1 MSAETE
7 QLIELGTFG
16 RAQGLRGEIR
26 FWAHNPASPL
36 LKRGAL
42 ALVGRSKTQLAEMVV
57 DRVRRD
63 KKGLFVGFETCS
75 DRTAAEALTGLRWFC
90 EREAFAPLSPDEV
103 YIADLVGLGV
113 ETDTGDRLGEVTD
126 VVEVGPN
133 LILIVLVGHREIM
146 VPYVDS
152 FIEGVSLENGLI
164 KIKVLEGL
172 LETGRA

>member
-36 LKRGAL
+36 LKKGVL

-63 KKGLFVGFETCS
+63 RKGLFIGFEGCV
-75 DRTAAEALTGLRWFC
+75 DRTTAEGLTGHKWFQTRTNFM
-90 EREAFAPLSPDEV
+90 ELGDDELYV
-103 YIADLVGLGV
+103 ADLIGLKAVCSEG
-113 ETDTGDRLGEVTD
+113 EYIGEVTD
-126 VVEVGPN
+126 VVEVGPH
-133 LILIVLVGHREIM
+133 LLLVIKTVHREIM
-146 VPYVDS
+146 VPYVDD
-152 FIEGVSLENGLI
+152 FIVEVSLDEDFV
-164 KIKVLEGL
+164 KVKVVEGL
-172 LETGRA
+172 LETGRG

>member
-36 LKRGAL
+36 LEKGML

-63 KKGLFVGFETCS
+63 RKGLFIGFRGCV
-75 DRTAAEALTGLRWFC
+75 DRTAAEKLTGCKWFQT
-90 EREAFAPLSPDEV
+90 RANFKALGDDELYV
-103 YIADLVGLGV
+103 ADLIGLKAV
-113 ETDTGDRLGEVTD
+113 SIEGDDVGEVTD

-133 LILIVLVGHREIM
+133 LLLMIKMGHREIM
-146 VPYVDS
+146 VPYVDD
-152 FIEGVSLENGLI
+152 FIVEVSLDGDFV
-164 KIKVLEGL
+164 KIKVVEGL
-172 LETGRA
+172 LETGRG